1 MNILCLKKISRTPAV
16 SRSID
21 IPSIPSAGKSHGYH
35 LNDDDSI
42 RKRTPPA
49 SDDTIGPAYYKPQFV
64 SSKRLMRTLGRLL
77 LLYISFMRQQL
88 LSDNQNTD
96 FFSGHVL
103 QSFSSYM
110 CAASGWQKRKEKMD
124 ESFLG

>member
-96 FFSGHVL
+96 FLVAMYCRVSLPICVL
-103 QSFSSYM
+103 PL
-110 CAASGWQKRKEKMD
+110 AGRREKRKWMKA
-124 ESFLG
+124 F